1 MECIPLWPGRT
12 LGKTYEIKLRCYWE
26 HPWGTHWEPSEF
38 EGNTGTKEK
47 RKEKIL
53 TLNPPHHPHNTPQ
66 KKKKTNKITKC
77 QPKPPPKHHH

>member
-53 TLNPPHHPHNTPQ
+53 TPTPPPPKTTQ
-66 KKKKTNKITKC
+66 KKKIKAL
-77 QPKPPPKHHH
+77 